1 MNKEDL
7 IAMGLTEEQAK
18 KVMDSLDGNFVTK
31 ARFNEINEENKTLKK
46 SVSDRDKQLEDLKKS
61 SGDNAALQQQI
72 SDLQKQNADQQ
83 KAHDEELAKLKLD
96 NAVEIALS
104 GAKARNGKAVKA
116 MLDMSKVKL
125 GEDGKLSGFDEQI
138 EALKKS
144 DAYMFDVQQ
153 QQQQTQQQFTGFQ
166 PGASSTVPNSTAAG
180 YEARLADARKNNNQL
195 EVIKIKQ
202 EAAADGVVLM

>member
-46 SVSDRDKQLEDLKKS
+46 SVSNRDKQLEDLKKS

-72 SDLQKQNADQQ
+72 SDLQKQNSDQQ

-104 GAKARNGKAVKA
+104 GAKAKNGKAVKA
-116 MLDMSKVKL
+116 MLDMSKVKM

-144 DAYMFDVQQ
+144 DSYMFDVE
-153 QQQQTQQQFTGFQ
+153 QQTQQFTGFQ

-202 EAAADGVVLM
+202 EAAADGVVLI

>member
-153 QQQQTQQQFTGFQ
+153 QQTQQQFTGFQ
-166 PGASSTVPNSTAAG
+166 PGASSTVPNSTSAG